1 MSSKNTNKKTKVD
14 NESNQSQKE
23 ESKQATQQSSK
34 QPKKEV
40 AKVPVKETKS
50 SVKVKEVKEESDS
63 DDDES
68 DDSSDEE
75 LVEED
80 SDDDEQVAATEDDSD
95 EEEEAVEKPKE
106 KKNKDT
112 YDELTKRS
120 EEINTRKKLL
130 HKKKVELETEL
141 KKVQRDTNECDRE
154 LSNIN
159 KEKDKRHVDDVNRAR
174 KEGKKKRTSNVS
186 AGIMEPKPIPE
197 TLRKY
202 LNMSE
207 ETRLTLPKLMSAMNN
222 KFTETKQKQGQSA
235 FLTKDTLKSLGLST
249 TDAPRE
255 IKFTEMMAFVASFY
269 PKKVA
274 KVEVEV

>member
-14 NESNQSQKE
+14 NESKQSQKE
-23 ESKQATQQSSK
+23 EIKELESK
-34 QPKKEV
+34 QPPKQTKKE
-40 AKVPVKETKS
+40 ATKAPVKETKS
-50 SVKVKEVKEESDS
+50 SVKVKDVKE
-63 DDDES
+63 
-68 DDSSDEE
+68 DDSSDDDIDDSSDDE

-80 SDDDEQVAATEDDSD
+80 SDDDDEQVAAEDSDSD
-95 EEEEAVEKPKE
+95 EEEAEKPKE
-106 KKNKDT
+106 KKSKDS
-112 YDELTKRS
+112 YDELTKRVD
-120 EEINTRKKLL
+120 EILTKKAAL
-130 HKKKVELETEL
+130 HKKRGELDNEL
-141 KKVQRDTNECDRE
+141 KQVQRDFNECERD
-154 LSNIN
+154 LKKIL
-159 KEKDKRHVDDVNRAR
+159 KEKDARHIDDVNRAR

-202 LNMSE
+202 LGMPE
-207 ETRLTLPKLMSAMNN
+207 DARLTLPKLMSAMNN

-235 FLTKDTLKSLGLST
+235 FLTKETLKALGLST
-249 TDAPRE
+249 SDAPRE

>member
-14 NESNQSQKE
+14 NESKQSQKE
-23 ESKQATQQSSK
+23 EIKELESK
-34 QPKKEV
+34 QPPKQSKKE
-40 AKVPVKETKS
+40 ATKAPVKETKS
-50 SVKVKEVKEESDS
+50 SVKVKEVKEDDDS
-63 DDDES
+63 DDDS
-68 DDSSDEE
+68 DDSSDDEE

-80 SDDDEQVAATEDDSD
+80 SDDDEQVAAEDSDD
-95 EEEEAVEKPKE
+95 EEEAEKPKE
-106 KKNKDT
+106 KKSKDS
-112 YDELTKRS
+112 YDELTKRVD
-120 EEINTRKKLL
+120 EILTKKAAL
-130 HKKKVELETEL
+130 HKKRGELDNELKQVQRDFNECEREL
-141 KKVQRDTNECDRE
+141 KKI
-154 LSNIN
+154 L
-159 KEKDKRHVDDVNRAR
+159 KEKDARHVDDVNRAR

-202 LNMSE
+202 LGLSE
-207 ETRLTLPKLMSAMNN
+207 DARLTLPKLMSAMNN

-235 FLTKDTLKSLGLST
+235 FLTKDTLKALGLST
-249 TDAPRE
+249 SDAPRE

>member
-14 NESNQSQKE
+14 TESKQSQKE
-23 ESKQATQQSSK
+23 EIESKQASK
-34 QPKKEV
+34 QSKKELTK
-40 AKVPVKETKS
+40 APVKETKS

-63 DDDES
+63 DDDDS
-68 DDSSDEE
+68 DDSSDDE

-80 SDDDEQVAATEDDSD
+80 SDDDEQVVAAEDDSD
-95 EEEEAVEKPKE
+95 SDEEEAVEKPKE

-112 YDELTKRS
+112 YDELTKRTDDILS
-120 EEINTRKKLL
+120 KKALL
-130 HKKKVELETEL
+130 HKKRVELENEMKLVQRDFNECEREL
-141 KKVQRDTNECDRE
+141 KKI
-154 LSNIN
+154 L
-159 KEKDKRHVDDVNRAR
+159 KEKDARHVDDVNRAR

-186 AGIMEPKPIPE
+186 AGIMEAKPIPD

-202 LNMSE
+202 LGLSE
-207 ETRLTLPKLMSAMNN
+207 DARLTLPKLMSAMNN

-235 FLTKDTLKSLGLST
+235 FLTKDTLKALGLPT
-249 TDAPRE
+249 NDAPRE

>member
-14 NESNQSQKE
+14 TESKQSQKE
-23 ESKQATQQSSK
+23 EIEVKQATVQPSK
-34 QPKKEV
+34 QSKKE
-40 AKVPVKETKS
+40 ATKAPVKETKS

-80 SDDDEQVAATEDDSD
+80 SDDDEQVVAAEDDSD
-95 EEEEAVEKPKE
+95 EEVEEKPKE

-120 EEINTRKKLL
+120 EEINTKKKLL

-141 KKVQRDTNECDRE
+141 KKIQRDTNECDRE

-235 FLTKDTLKSLGLST
+235 FLTKETLKSLGLSA